1 MRPLSRI
8 EYDSYLRLIEQLD
21 ELIAAFEQHPDITTR
36 EQAITLL
43 SGLDALHREG
53 LGRLVER
60 LRSAG
65 AGEMLDHAASDPVV
79 KTLLGLYDLA
89 ELELPAEEPPSN
101 VAFVPIEA
109 LTVRG
114 KRPGTGRSRDSDSPE
129 VEVA

>member
-1 MRPLSRI
+1 MRPLARL
-8 EYDSYLRLIEQLD
+8 EYDSYLRLIDQLD
-21 ELIAAFEQHPDITTR
+21 DLIAAFEQHPDITTR
-36 EQAITLL
+36 ERAITLL
-43 SGLDALHREG
+43 GGLDTLHREG

-89 ELELPAEEPPSN
+89 ELDLPADAPPAN
-101 VAFVPIEA
+101 VGFVPIEA

-114 KRPGTGRSRDSDSPE
+114 ERPRAGRSRNPGLPGE
-129 VEVA
+129 EVA

>member
-1 MRPLSRI
+1 MRPLSRL
-8 EYDSYLRLIEQLD
+8 EYDSYLRLIDQLD
-21 ELIAAFEQHPDITTR
+21 DLIAAFEQHPDITTR
-36 EQAITLL
+36 ERAITLL
-43 SGLDALHREG
+43 GGLDTLHREG

-89 ELELPAEEPPSN
+89 ELDLPEDAPPAN

-114 KRPGTGRSRDSDSPE
+114 ERPGTGRSRNPGLPGE
-129 VEVA
+129 EVA